1 MENNVN
7 NHITPYRT
15 YVIVLLSLLVLT
27 ALSVTVTTIELGPLT
42 VTVALLLATVKALIV
57 LIYFMHLK
65 FDNII
70 YSIMLGFV
78 IFSIVSIIVITFL
91 DYLFR

>member
-1 MENNVN
+1 MENSKDQ
-7 NHITPYRT
+7 HIVPYKT
-15 YVIVLLSLLVLT
+15 HVIVLACLLVLT
-27 ALSVTVTTIELGPLT
+27 VLSVAVTSIELGPLT
-42 VTVALLLATVKALIV
+42 VTVALLLATAKALIV

-70 YSIMLGFV
+70 YSIMVGFV
-78 IFSIVSIIVITFL
+78 MFSIISIIVITFL

>member
-1 MENNVN
+1 MENNGKHHIVPYK
-7 NHITPYRT
+7 NH
-15 YVIVLLSLLVLT
+15 VIVLLVLIMLT
-27 ALSVTVTTIELGPLT
+27 IVSVAVTSIDLGPLT
-42 VTVALLLATVKALIV
+42 VTVALLLATAKALIV

-70 YSIMLGFV
+70 YSFMVAFV
-78 IFSIVSIIVITFL
+78 MFSIISIIVITFL